1 MVWPQRPTVAMDQ
14 QKQDNIRRLLNNID
28 QVDNVPAQML
38 RDFKDDD
45 EADWWS
51 RPAGTS
57 GGASSAAAAT
67 AKSTDIVDN
76 WEDLTDDA
84 DFGSGESS
92 SRQEFAQL
100 SASGRGFS
108 DEASGSGGESQTFA
122 RRPHSGRTFSDVPS
136 SANYSRPSTSQGLPR
151 ASSSE
156 VLRGADDDAEGEED
170 VPQVSGLLEYNRA
183 HADIIYLDEEM
194 GEGQFC
200 DILACWQCSVLS

>member
-1 MVWPQRPTVAMDQ
+1 MDQ

-92 SRQEFAQL
+92 SRQEFAQPL
-100 SASGRGFS
+100 ASGRGFS

-122 RRPHSGRTFSDVPS
+122 SQPHSGRTFSDVPS
-136 SANYSRPSTSQGLPR
+136 STNYSRPSTSQGLPR

-156 VLRGADDDAEGEED
+156 ALRGADDDAEGEED

-194 GEGQFC
+194 GEGQLC